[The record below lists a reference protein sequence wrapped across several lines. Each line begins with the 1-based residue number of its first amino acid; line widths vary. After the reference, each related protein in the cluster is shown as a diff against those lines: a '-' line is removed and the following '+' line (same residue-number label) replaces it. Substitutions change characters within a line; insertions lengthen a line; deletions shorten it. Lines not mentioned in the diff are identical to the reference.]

1 MWGVGMVVRLFS
13 LLLLSLLVLPLSGC
27 RDSLLDPASPVRLSF
42 WHVYGAQADSPMNR
56 LVELFNLTEGK
67 KQGIIVNVTSLSNT
81 VAIHFPL
88 VAAAKGEPGAGVL
101 PDIFVTYPKTVLT
114 IGADR
119 FADWNE
125 YLPPEKRKDYV
136 PAFLEEGMID
146 GRQVMFPVAKSSR
159 ALFVNA
165 TIFDRFSAETG
176 LTYDD
181 LITWEGM
188 FKAAEAY
195 HRWSGGKAFFKY
207 DEWMHYSLLNT
218 AALGGEFFAGRK
230 VNFDSPHFARVWKQ
244 LARAALSGHVCML
257 KCFSTAAMMVGE
269 TLCGVESTA
278 SILYFKDTMTFPD
291 NTHLPLR
298 LRVLPAPK
306 FAEARPLTILAGSSL
321 CIPKSTKAK
330 EYAAS
335 VFAQWLTK
343 EENNVPFV
351 LSTGYLPVKSEAFSR
366 VIKAEQLEGLPE
378 KTQELYKAVNR
389 LHREYEFYKLPFF
402 DGYGEL
408 EKKFCDEQ
416 MALFERWIDKCGGKT
431 PDDATLDAMFDEFRE
446 RMEQS

>member
-1 MWGVGMVVRLFS
+1 MFVRLFS
-13 LLLLSLLVLPLSGC
+13 LFLLSLLALPLASC
-27 RDSLLDPASPVRLSF
+27 KDSLLDPDSPVRLSF

-56 LVELFNLTEGK
+56 LVERFNLTEGK
-67 KQGIIVNVTSLSNT
+67 KKGIIVNVTSLSNT

-125 YLPPEKRKDYV
+125 YISPEARKSYV

-146 GRQVMFPVAKSSR
+146 GRQVMFPIAKSSR
-159 ALFVNA
+159 TLFVNA

-181 LITWEGM
+181 LLTWEGM

-218 AALGGEFFAGRK
+218 AALGGEFFKGRR
-230 VNFDSPHFARVWKQ
+230 VDFDSPQFARVWKR
-244 LARAALSGHVCML
+244 LARAAVSGHVCML
-257 KCFSTAAMMVGE
+257 RCFSTAAMMTGE
-269 TLCGVESTA
+269 TICGVESTA
-278 SILYFKDTMTFPD
+278 AVLYFKDIMTFPD

-298 LRVLPAPK
+298 LRILPAPK
-306 FAEARPLTILAGSSL
+306 FSDARPLAILAGSSL
-321 CIPKSTKAK
+321 CMPKSTPQK
-330 EYAAS
+330 EYAAA
-335 VFAQWLTK
+335 VFAQWLTQ
-343 EENNVPFV
+343 EEHNVPFV
-351 LSTGYLPVKSEAFSR
+351 LSTGYLPVKNEAFAR
-366 VIKAEQLEGLPE
+366 IVKADSLDESDA
-378 KTQELYKAVNR
+378 KTQELYKTVSR

-416 MALFERWIDKCGGKT
+416 MALFERWTARLGGQAPT
-431 PDDATLDAMFDEFRE
+431 EETLEAMFSEFRE
-446 RMEQS
+446 RMEQP

>member
-1 MWGVGMVVRLFS
+1 MLSRFS
-13 LLLLSLLVLPLSGC
+13 MLLLLALLALPLSGC
-27 RDSLLDPASPVRLSF
+27 RDSLLDPDSPVRLSF

-56 LVELFNLTEGK
+56 LVERFNLTEGK
-67 KQGIIVNVTSLSNT
+67 EKGIIVNVTSLSNT

-88 VAAAKGEPGAGVL
+88 VAAAQGKPGAGIL

-119 FADWNE
+119 FADWNDTI
-125 YLPPEKRKDYV
+125 PADVRKDFV
-136 PAFLEEGMID
+136 PSFLEEGMVD

-165 TIFDRFSAETG
+165 TIFDRFAAETG
-176 LTYDD
+176 LSYDD

-218 AALGGEFFAGRK
+218 AALGGDFFTAKK
-230 VNFDSPHFARVWKQ
+230 VNFASPQFAMVWKK
-244 LARAALSGHVCML
+244 LARAAVKGHVCML

-278 SILYFKDTMTFPD
+278 SILYFKDYMTFPD

-298 LRVLPAPK
+298 LRILPAPK
-306 FAEARPLTILAGSSL
+306 FNGARPLTILAGSSL

-335 VFAQWLTK
+335 IFAQWLTK
-343 EENNVPFV
+343 EENNVPFAV
-351 LSTGYLPVKSEAFSR
+351 STGYLPVKNEAFSR
-366 VIKAEQLEGLPE
+366 IVKAEHLDGLDE
-378 KTQELYKAVNR
+378 KTQELYKTVNR

-416 MALFERWIDKCGGKT
+416 MALFERWKSKCGGRE
-431 PDDATLDAMFDEFRE
+431 PDEAMLDAMFEEFRE
-446 RMEQS
+446 RMEQP

>member
-1 MWGVGMVVRLFS
+1 MFARI
-13 LLLLSLLVLPLSGC
+13 LSLVLPILFSSLLLSGC
-27 RDSLLDPASPVRLSF
+27 RDSLLAPEAPVRLSF

-56 LVELFNLTEGK
+56 LVERFNLTEGK
-67 KQGIIVNVTSLSNT
+67 EKGIIVNVTSLSNT

-114 IGADR
+114 IGPER

-125 YLPPEKRKDYV
+125 HIPSDVRKSYV

-159 ALFVNA
+159 TLFVNA
-165 TIFDRFSAETG
+165 TIFDRFSADTG

-188 FKAAEAY
+188 FKAAETY
-195 HRWSGGKAFFKY
+195 HKWSGGKAFFKY
-207 DEWMHYSLLNT
+207 DEWMHYSLINT
-218 AALGGEFFAGRK
+218 VALGGEFFSGRK
-230 VNFDSPHFARVWKQ
+230 VNFDSPEFARVWKL
-244 LARAALSGHVCML
+244 LAKAALSGHVCML
-257 KCFSTAAMMVGE
+257 NCFSTAAMTVGE

-278 SILYFKDTMTFPD
+278 SVLYFKDYMTFPD

-306 FAEARPLTILAGSSL
+306 FSEAKPLTILAGSSL
-321 CIPKSTKAK
+321 CMPKSTRAK

-335 VFAQWLTK
+335 VFARWLTR
-343 EENNVPFV
+343 EENNVPFA
-351 LSTGYLPVKSEAFSR
+351 LSTGYLPVKNEAFSR
-366 VIKAEQLEGLPE
+366 IVKAGNFDEHDA
-378 KTQELYKAVNR
+378 KTQELYKTVNR
-389 LHREYEFYKLPFF
+389 LHRDYVFYKLPFF

-408 EKKFCDEQ
+408 EKKFCEEQ
-416 MALFERWIDKCGGKT
+416 MALFERWIASHGGKE
-431 PDDATLDAMFDEFRE
+431 PSEDILDAMFREFRE
-446 RMEQS
+446 CMERP

>member
-1 MWGVGMVVRLFS
+1 MFARFFS
-13 LLLLSLLVLPLSGC
+13 LLLPVVCTALLLSGC
-27 RDSLLDPASPVRLSF
+27 RDSLLDPGSPVRLSF

-56 LVELFNLTEGK
+56 LVERFNLTEGK
-67 KQGIIVNVTSLSNT
+67 EKGIIVNVTSLSNT

-114 IGADR
+114 IGPER

-125 YLPPEKRKDYV
+125 HISPEERKTFV
-136 PAFLEEGMID
+136 PAFLEEGVFN

-218 AALGGEFFAGRK
+218 VALGGEFFSGRK
-230 VNFDSPHFARVWKQ
+230 VNFDSPQFASVWKK

-257 KCFSTAAMMVGE
+257 NCFSTAAMTVGE

-278 SILYFKDTMTFPD
+278 SILYFKDFMTFPD
-291 NTHLPLR
+291 NTHLPLK
-298 LRVLPAPK
+298 LRILPVPRFSGAK
-306 FAEARPLTILAGSSL
+306 PLTILAGSSL
-321 CIPKSTKAK
+321 CMPKSTKAK

-335 VFAQWLTK
+335 VFARWLTK

-351 LSTGYLPVKSEAFSR
+351 LATGYLPVKGEAFSHI
-366 VIKAEQLEGLPE
+366 IKADSLDDLED
-378 KTQELYKAVNR
+378 KAQELYKTVNR
-389 LHREYEFYKLPFF
+389 LHREYSFYKLPFF

-408 EKKFCDEQ
+408 EKKFCEEQ
-416 MALFERWIDKCGGKT
+416 MALFERWIASHGGT
-431 PDDATLDAMFDEFRE
+431 EPSEETLDAMFREFRE
-446 RMEQS
+446 CMERP

>member
-1 MWGVGMVVRLFS
+1 MTVRFFVI
-13 LLLLSLLVLPLSGC
+13 LLLLGLSCLPLSGC
-27 RDSLLDPASPVRLSF
+27 RDSLLDPDTPVRLTF

-56 LVELFNLTEGK
+56 LVERFNLTEGK
-67 KQGIIVNVTSLSNT
+67 EKGIIVNVTSLSNT

-114 IGADR
+114 IGPDR
-119 FADWNE
+119 FADWND
-125 YLPPEKRKDYV
+125 YIAPEVRRSLV
-136 PAFLEEGMID
+136 PTFLNEGVFD
-146 GRQVMFPVAKSSR
+146 GRQVMFPIAKSSR

-165 TIFDRFSAETG
+165 TIFDRFSADTG

-188 FKAAEAY
+188 FRAAKAYYE
-195 HRWSGGKAFFKY
+195 WSGGKAFFKY

-218 AALGGEFFAGRK
+218 AALGGSLFRDRRID
-230 VNFDSPHFARVWKQ
+230 FDSPQFARVWKQ
-244 LARAALSGHVCML
+244 LAKAALSGHVCML
-257 KCFSTAAMMVGE
+257 KCFSTAAMMTGE

-278 SILYFKDTMTFPD
+278 AILYFKDTMTFPD

-306 FAEARPLTILAGSSL
+306 FSDARPLSMLAGSSL
-321 CIPKSTKAK
+321 CMPKSTKVK
-330 EYAAS
+330 EHAAA
-335 VFAQWLTK
+335 VFVQWLTR
-343 EENNVPFV
+343 EENNVPFA
-351 LSTGYLPVKSEAFSR
+351 LSAGYLPVKNEAFSR
-366 VIKAEQLEGLPE
+366 IIKTESLEGHE
-378 KTQELYKAVNR
+378 AKTVELYKTVNR
-389 LHREYEFYKLPFF
+389 LHREYEFWTPPYF

-416 MALFERWIDKCGGKT
+416 MALFERWAARNGGKE
-431 PDDATLDAMFDEFRE
+431 PGDDVLDAMFREFRE
-446 RMEQS
+446 RMEQP